1 MPVIKIETFINAP
14 PILCFDLTR
23 DIDVH
28 VAASAQTGE
37 RAVAGVTSGKI
48 GLGETVTWEGVHF
61 MVRQRLTSMITVFEP
76 PNLFVDE
83 MQDGP
88 FKRWKHSHR
97 FFAENGGTRMV
108 DKVEFASPFGAL
120 GELVDTLVM
129 KSYMTRFLLTHNAF
143 IKQLAERLTIAKNIH
158 SVPASGAINSL

>member
-14 PILCFDLTR
+14 PNLCFDLTR

-28 VAASAQTGE
+28 VAASTQTGE

-76 PNLFVDE
+76 PTLFVDE

-88 FKRWKHSHR
+88 FKRWKHSHQ
-97 FFAENGGTRMV
+97 FFAENDGTRMV
-108 DKVEFASPFGAL
+108 DRVEFASPFGAL
-120 GELVDTLVM
+120 GALVDMLVI

-143 IKQLAERLTIAKNIH
+143 IKQLAERLTIAANFH
-158 SVPASGAINSL
+158 TVPASGAINSL